1 MSGQTYLRV
10 LVGVKRWRS
19 VQTCALLFFDRPT
32 GTAAKSFS
40 PVPHPHPEVAA
51 LLPSLCHTFT
61 RAALSSPKDGAELLP
76 SGS

>member
-19 VQTCALLFFDRPT
+19 VQTCALLSFDRPT

-40 PVPHPHPEVAA
+40 PFHIRIQMLQHCF
-51 LLPSLCHTFT
+51 LHSMIHL
-61 RAALSSPKDGAELLP
+61 
-76 SGS
+76 